1 MLQSAAT
8 LGEKTTFDWLFR
20 RKWEHLYTHDLVTL
34 VPLLPQGTLPC
45 AINAEG
51 GYSGRA
57 EVRGGWWMS
66 KEKKEEEKYLCVCLQ
81 LFCQHNSILSEVWK
95 G

>member
-20 RKWEHLYTHDLVTL
+20 RKWKHLYTHDLVTL

-66 KEKKEEEKYLCVCLQ
+66 KEKKEEEKYTQKKKLL
-81 LFCQHNSILSEVWK
+81 K
-95 G
+95 RT